1 MEKQNEDVIEI
12 DLMEIFGLLLSR
24 LWLIM
29 SAGIFAALACFLV
42 SRFVL
47 TPVYESTTRIYIL
60 NKNETAAVTYSDV
73 QLGTQ
78 LTKDYAEL
86 IGSRY
91 VLEEVIQKLSLD
103 AEYDELLGQVKVETP
118 TDTRIVAITVEDTD
132 PVLAMETANAIREA
146 ASAHIQNVMDIDA
159 VNVVET
165 ANMPTEKSGPNCL
178 LWTLVGGM
186 AGVFLVCAVILI
198 QYLLDDTI
206 KNTEDVEKHLGL
218 STLALIPAS
227 ESEETGKKKKHK
239 RK

>member
-12 DLMEIFGLLLSR
+12 DLMEVFGLLIGR
-24 LWLIM
+24 LWIIA
-29 SAGIFAALACFLV
+29 SVGIFAALVCFLF

-60 NKNETAAVTYSDV
+60 NKNESTAVTYSDV

-103 AEYDELLGQVKVETP
+103 TEYDELFKKVKVETP

-132 PVLAMETANAIREA
+132 PVLAMETANAIREV

-165 ANMPTEKSGPNCL
+165 ANMPTEKSGPSCL
-178 LWTLVGGM
+178 LWTLIGGM
-186 AGVFLVCAVILI
+186 AGVLFVCGVILV
-198 QYLLDDTI
+198 QYLLDDSI
-206 KNTEDVEKHLGL
+206 KNSEDVEKHLGL
-218 STLALIPAS
+218 STLALIPVT
-227 ESEETGKKKKHK
+227 ESEGQGKKKRHK